1 MRGQINQVSA
11 GVGPTCLPCRCYG
24 WMRCSPCFV
33 RPDCAEIWRDRCGKC
48 LLRLGG
54 EQRPLRGGR
63 GCEVAV
69 LSAIY
74 HYCLNSGRAR
84 LRLRPSDK
92 GRARILEDWRSS
104 HPVAA
109 GMVECRESSV
119 QILSKHAP
127 QLFSTLPRTP
137 STAFPCQHQARHH

>member
-1 MRGQINQVSA
+1 MQKSGGIAVENACCV
-11 GVGPTCLPCRCYG
+11 
-24 WMRCSPCFV
+24 
-33 RPDCAEIWRDRCGKC
+33 
-48 LLRLGG
+48 LG
-54 EQRPLRGGR
+54 EKQRPLREGR
-63 GCEVAV
+63 GCGVAV

-74 HYCLNSGRAR
+74 HYCLSSGRAR
-84 LRLRPSDK
+84 LQLRPSDK

-137 STAFPCQHQARHH
+137 STAFPCQHQARHHQNAKNSSNSASFWPDPTTSQSRLTNSSVR